1 MTTTQ
6 QPGSPGAGDSA
17 KQAAGAAGDGAK
29 QMASDAADQ
38 AKAVAAT
45 AKDEVQRFTG
55 QAKDELGWRAQE
67 QSARLAGGL
76 QGFAGQLTALADGR
90 NAEAGALPNYLG
102 DLEGKVRQVAQR
114 LEQGGPQGVLD
125 DVTGFARRKPG
136 VFLVGALGAGF
147 AIGRLVRSGAA
158 ERSDPEYQPDAPDR
172 QGELPAP
179 AVPLGSMTGTSSTT
193 GITPGFDDDR
203 PMGTV
208 SP

>member
-1 MTTTQ
+1 MTTTHE
-6 QPGSPGAGDSA
+6 PGTTAAGAGDTA

-45 AKDEVQRFTG
+45 AKDEIQRFTG
-55 QAKDELGWRAQE
+55 QAKGELSWRAQE

-76 QGFAGQLTALADGR
+76 QGFASQLTALADGR

-102 DLEGKVRQVAQR
+102 DVEGRVRQVAQR

-125 DVTGFARRKPG
+125 DVTDFARRKPG
-136 VFLVGALGAGF
+136 LFLVGALGAGF

-158 ERSDPEYQPDAPDR
+158 ERSDPEYRPDAADQ
-172 QGELPAP
+172 QGELPPP
-179 AVPLGSMTGTSSTT
+179 AVPVGSVAGT
-193 GITPGFDDDR
+193 TPGFGDDR
-203 PMGTV
+203 PMGTG

>member
-6 QPGSPGAGDSA
+6 QPGTTAAGAGDTA

-55 QAKDELGWRAQE
+55 QAKDELGTRAQE
-67 QSARLAGGL
+67 QSDRLAGGL
-76 QGFAGQLTALADGR
+76 QGFAGQLTALAEGR
-90 NAEAGALPNYLG
+90 QGEAGALPNYLG
-102 DLEGKVRQVAQR
+102 DLEGKVRQFAQR
-114 LEQGGPQGVLD
+114 LEQGGPQGMLD
-125 DVTGFARRKPG
+125 DVSGFARRKPG
-136 VFLVGALGAGF
+136 LFLVGALGAGF

-158 ERSDPEYQPDAPDR
+158 ERADPEYQPEGTAR
-172 QGELPAP
+172 QGELPPP
-179 AVPLGSMTGTSSTT
+179 AVPMASVAGS
-193 GITPGFDDDR
+193 TPGFGDDR
-203 PMGTV
+203 PMGTR